1 MVPRFTPAGRSFK
14 GLAQYLCHDP
24 KAETTSRVAWIHSLN
39 CAHDHVPS
47 VVNEMIATWHDAALL
62 KQEAG
67 IRQGGRPLTAPVKHF
82 SLNWH
87 PSETPTRAQMIA
99 ATQSFLE
106 HMKWQDHQCLLVAHS
121 DKPFAHVHGMVNV
134 VHPETGRKLDD
145 SLERRRAQAWAKAWE
160 QEHGIFC
167 EQRFKPAAERAPSPP
182 RWLWE
187 ELKEFDAHQH
197 GTEAAQRAAVHPE
210 PAGSP
215 RRDQAGE
222 EWTTLK
228 TIQRAEREAFHA
240 AGKQAYGDLRRAA
253 YREVREGFRDE
264 WGDYYAAK
272 RTGAA
277 DIDLDARREDIL
289 ARQKAAV
296 TGRRETACAAL
307 REERDEIYAELLADQ
322 RGARQRLRERQA
334 RGLASLDLLDRAR
347 ERAAAQRQA
356 ANQNERD
363 APAAVDIG
371 NGVGDASRLPDGAG
385 EPTHGPERGPS
396 PQPSGNGPRVRD
408 GADIA
413 SGLGLGAMGGLASF
427 SERLFEGLFGTAPP
441 RRPAPAPQHHRRG
454 PDPAATAVEAA
465 RRTAEEEAEER
476 RRQAWWDDRERS
488 RD

>member
-1 MVPRFTPAGRSFK
+1 MVPRFKPAGRSFK

-24 KAETTSRVAWIHSLN
+24 KAETTSRVAWTHSLN

-47 VVNEMIATWHDAALL
+47 VVNEMIATWRDAALL

-134 VHPETGRKLDD
+134 IHPETGRKLDD
-145 SLERRRAQAWAKAWE
+145 GLERRRAQAWAKAWE

-197 GTEAAQRAAVHPE
+197 GTEAAQRAAIHPE

-322 RGARQRLRERQA
+322 RA
-334 RGLASLDLLDRAR
+334 
-347 ERAAAQRQA
+347 RAAAIARA
-356 ANQNERD
+356 A
-363 APAAVDIG
+363 
-371 NGVGDASRLPDGAG
+371 GA
-385 EPTHGPERGPS
+385 
-396 PQPSGNGPRVRD
+396 GPRVAGSARPRP
-408 GADIA
+408 GAGCCAA
-413 SGLGLGAMGGLASF
+413 SGSEPERERRAS
-427 SERLFEGLFGTAPP
+427 SGRHWERSWRCLPP
-441 RRPAPAPQHHRRG
+441 AGRRG
-454 PDPAATAVEAA
+454 RADARPRAWSLATTVRKRAAGP
-465 RRTAEEEAEER
+465 
-476 RRQAWWDDRERS
+476 
-488 RD
+488 